1 MCGASIKYKARCEQT
16 AALWMKF
23 SPQLLEKFQLV
34 LGKEWK
40 YTNKLWE
47 ANCFLQLK
55 QKLPIYMAMSWKMK
69 ILSVTSSEIW

>member
-34 LGKEWK
+34 WGKMWK

-47 ANCFLQLK
+47 VSAAETKASHLHGNVMENEDLP
-55 QKLPIYMAMSWKMK
+55 QKYGDNA
-69 ILSVTSSEIW
+69 